1 VGDRPLAEEHHVAR
15 VVGHQPGDE
24 RLGRRV
30 VDGGHARGEEV
41 DPGAHPVGVAGE
53 DLAQALALGEDRLN
67 SETFSRAIYFRKWS
81 LTVVV

>member
-1 VGDRPLAEEHHVAR
+1 
-15 VVGHQPGDE
+15 
-24 RLGRRV
+24 
-30 VDGGHARGEEV
+30 
-41 DPGAHPVGVAGE
+41 VAGE